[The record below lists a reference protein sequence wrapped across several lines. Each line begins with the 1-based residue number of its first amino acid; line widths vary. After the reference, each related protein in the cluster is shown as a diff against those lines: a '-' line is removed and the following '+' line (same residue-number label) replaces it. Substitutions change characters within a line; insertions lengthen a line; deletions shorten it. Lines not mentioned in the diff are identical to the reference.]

1 MDYEDKVRRKLKEI
15 LSGKIAPNKMP
26 GSTTECAALALILGH
41 PPGLTSLS
49 RLDCWGYL
57 RDQDVVFV
65 KQLCD
70 EYHYEIRDWE
80 ATAKV
85 DG

>member
-1 MDYEDKVRRKLKEI
+1 MDFEEKVRRKLNEI
-15 LSGKIAPNKMP
+15 LSGKVAPNKMP
-26 GSTTECAALALILGH
+26 GSTTECAALALVLDH

-49 RLDCWGYL
+49 RLDCWRYL

-70 EYHYEIRDWE
+70 EFLHEIRDWE
-80 ATAKV
+80 AAAKV